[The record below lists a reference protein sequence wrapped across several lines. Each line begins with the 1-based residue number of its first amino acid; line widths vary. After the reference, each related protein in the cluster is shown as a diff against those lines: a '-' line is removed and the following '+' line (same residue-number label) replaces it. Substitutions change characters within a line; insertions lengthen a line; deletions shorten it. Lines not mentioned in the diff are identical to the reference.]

1 MISELVNMSTGP
13 VAVSPQVMNA
23 LREPAISH
31 RSPAFKRL
39 YIKITDLLCTA
50 FNVRE
55 TFLLT
60 GSGTLANEAMLQEI
74 KYTCGPG
81 IILSNGEFGSRLIE
95 QARRNNINFV
105 GYKLEWGK
113 TFDLKEIEK
122 TIKHHSAKWIL
133 FCHCE
138 TSTGVINDLNGITAL
153 ANLYKCMCFVDC
165 MSTVGTMPINLSR
178 ITMATASSAKGLA
191 SIPGLAIIF
200 SNIEPSLNK
209 QTPVYLDLAHY
220 SVNSGIPFTISS
232 NLLRALYV
240 SIRQKLNEGQF
251 ELMQEYGGQFFK
263 ILKEH
268 DLVPFSHWHTKVFTI
283 ATAGI
288 KNKKFIEEVRG
299 RGVGLSYESDY
310 LKSRRWCQ
318 LATFG
323 YYKERQLKYVI
334 SSLNKTL
341 WHK

>member
-13 VAVSPQVMNA
+13 VAISSQVMNA
-23 LREPAISH
+23 LKEPAISH

-50 FNVRE
+50 FHVRE

-138 TSTGVINDLNGITAL
+138 TSTGVINDLDEITAL
-153 ANLYKCMCFVDC
+153 ANLYKCMCFIDC
-165 MSTVGTMPINLSR
+165 MSTVGTIPMNLSKVS
-178 ITMATASSAKGLA
+178 MATASSGKGLA

-220 SVNSGIPFTISS
+220 SANSGIPFTISS
-232 NLLRALYV
+232 NLLRALYI
-240 SIRQKLNEGQF
+240 SIRQKLNEVQF
-251 ELMQEYGGQFFK
+251 QLVQEYGEHFFK
-263 ILKEH
+263 ALNEY
-268 DLVPFSHWHTKVFTI
+268 DLVPFSQPNTKVFTI
-283 ATAGI
+283 AAPEI
-288 KNKKFIEEVRG
+288 INLKFFQEMGEKGMR
-299 RGVGLSYESDY
+299 LSYESDY

-318 LATFG
+318 LAIFG
-323 YYKERQLKYVI
+323 YYKEKQLQYV
-334 SSLNKTL
+334 LNAINKMHY
-341 WHK
+341 HK